1 MHMLMRELELQSL
14 VSCVYRCVEISPLF
28 VVGHGFPLPSLTA
41 VTTDII
47 ILNNQVKQDIKTG
60 DSDQVSVSS
69 LILRLVIRLVNV

>member
-14 VSCVYRCVEISPLF
+14 VSRVYRCVEISPHF

-41 VTTDII
+41 VTPDII
-47 ILNNQVKQDIKTG
+47 SLNNQVKQDIKTG

-69 LILRLVIRLVNV
+69 LILSEACH